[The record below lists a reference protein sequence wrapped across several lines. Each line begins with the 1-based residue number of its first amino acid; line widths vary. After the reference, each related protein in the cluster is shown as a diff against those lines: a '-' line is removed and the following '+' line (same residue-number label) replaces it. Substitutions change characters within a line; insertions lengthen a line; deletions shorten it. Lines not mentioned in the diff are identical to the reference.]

1 MIKLIEAI
9 KTRRSVNFFESYE
22 ISDEEIY
29 KIIELA
35 NLSPSS
41 MNLQPWKVI
50 VVKTLDM
57 KKKLKEACFNQ
68 IKVVE
73 ASCDFVIVADP
84 MCLEENIDKVLESWV
99 QLGYLKQDLVE
110 NYKKNAFN
118 LYKTPLSIE
127 RKVFAVKNSSFFA
140 MSLMYAAMALGFST
154 HPMDGFNEAKV
165 RQLLD
170 LPETVII
177 PVIIACGKVRKDIKL
192 LPRAYRR
199 SVKDFIKVI

>member
-57 KKKLKEACFNQ
+57 KKK
-68 IKVVE
+68 
-73 ASCDFVIVADP
+73 
-84 MCLEENIDKVLESWV
+84 
-99 QLGYLKQDLVE
+99 
-110 NYKKNAFN
+110 
-118 LYKTPLSIE
+118 
-127 RKVFAVKNSSFFA
+127 VKRGLF
-140 MSLMYAAMALGFST
+140 
-154 HPMDGFNEAKV
+154 
-165 RQLLD
+165 
-170 LPETVII
+170 
-177 PVIIACGKVRKDIKL
+177 
-192 LPRAYRR
+192 
-199 SVKDFIKVI
+199 